1 MESRR
6 LRQVL
11 SRNYILFVILLT
23 SCAVALC
30 YSLLSSKDTVEKTD
44 NLIKHTHEIINLA
57 EQMAG
62 LVEGMLA
69 SQRGYLLSGDAA
81 FLEKYEKNKAIVSEQ
96 LARLNEL
103 TTDNKSQQSRLD
115 EVRNY
120 FALFTNSLEER
131 TERFRPQPLPE
142 LVEGVN
148 VLDDIRANISRI
160 NQAVLAEEH
169 QLLQLRVRTLERE
182 KSQYVNTLVAGIIIG
197 TVLLLVFNAFLLS
210 AQEGRT
216 LAEASLKDSQERFA
230 LAVEGAQDGIFD
242 WNMRDNTLYFSAQFF
257 RILGYEKTR
266 HYSLN
271 DFIELLHP
279 DDKDKSWA
287 TIAAGDRQCKPEYA
301 QEFRLRHQSGRWI
314 WIQARGKILFD
325 DKLCPYRIVGA
336 HTDISQVVQANEKLQ
351 VEKELAQSANRAKSE
366 FLAHM
371 SHEIRTPLTAIS
383 GIAEI
388 LERQKDTLSERQQK
402 LVHTL
407 ALSSSSL
414 KDLISDVLDFSKIE
428 SGDIVL
434 ENNPF
439 RLGQFFEEIA
449 SMMALK
455 ASEKGISFLYDC
467 SEVRDL
473 SFQGDRSRIRQIC
486 VNLISNAIKFTEQG
500 KVSVSATVEQR
511 DSQPFLRIDVADTG
525 IGISADNFDLI
536 FDRFKQVQSSDS
548 RKYGGTGLGLPI
560 SKQLASL
567 MGGVITVSSQ
577 VGAGSTFSLLLP
589 MQSQVAALPMAD
601 VPASTA
607 QLDADLRALVTED
620 TRVLVVED
628 YAGNIAL
635 VSYILDELGI
645 HYDVATTGLMALDLW
660 QKRAYN
666 LVLMDIQMPE
676 MDGFAATQ
684 SIRQIENAHGR
695 VRTPI
700 IGMTAHAL
708 MGDRDRCIQAGMD
721 SYLPKPIV
729 ETDLKSA
736 MLKYLNAGAAVT
748 MA

>member
-1 MESRR
+1 MDSRR

-23 SCAVALC
+23 SCAAALC
-30 YSLLSSKDTVEKTD
+30 YSLLSSKDNVEKTD
-44 NLIKHTHEIINLA
+44 ELINHTHEIINLA

-69 SQRGYLLSGDAA
+69 SQRGYLLSGDTA
-81 FLEKYEKNKAIVSEQ
+81 FLDKYEKNKAIVSEQ

-103 TTDNKSQQSRLD
+103 TADNNSQQSRLD

-120 FALFTNSLEER
+120 FALFTNHLEER
-131 TERFRPQPLPE
+131 AERFQPQPLPE
-142 LVEGVN
+142 LVEGVA
-148 VLDDIRANISRI
+148 VIDDIRTNIGRI

-169 QLLQLRVRTLERE
+169 QLLQLRVQALERE
-182 KSQYVNTLVAGIIIG
+182 KTQYVNTLVAGIVVG
-197 TVLLLVFNAFLLS
+197 TVLLLVFNAFLLN
-210 AQEGRT
+210 AQAGRSQ
-216 LAEASLKDSQERFA
+216 AEASLKDSQERFA

-242 WNMRDNTLYFSAQFF
+242 WNMHDNTLYFSAQFF

-266 HYSLN
+266 NYSLN

-301 QEFRLRHQSGRWI
+301 KEFRLRHQSGRWI

-351 VEKELAQSANRAKSE
+351 VERNLAQSANQAKSE

-388 LERQKDTLSERQQK
+388 LERQKDTLTERQQK

-434 ENNPF
+434 ENKPF
-439 RLGQFFEEIA
+439 RLGPLFEEIA
-449 SMMALK
+449 SMMALR

-467 SEVRDL
+467 SEVREL

-500 KVSVSATVEQR
+500 KVSVSAAVEQR
-511 DSQPFLRIDVADTG
+511 DNRAFLRIDVADTG
-525 IGISADNFDLI
+525 IGISADNFELI
-536 FDRFKQVQSSDS
+536 FDRFKQVHSSDS

-560 SKQLASL
+560 SKQLATL
-567 MGGVITVSSQ
+567 MGGLITVSSQ

-589 MQSQVAALPMAD
+589 MQSQVAAMPMTEGPVSA
-601 VPASTA
+601 A
-607 QLDADLRALVTED
+607 QLDADIKALITED

-645 HYDVATTGLMALDLW
+645 GYDVATTGLMALDLW

-700 IGMTAHAL
+700 VGMTAHAL

-729 ETDLKSA
+729 ESDLKSV
-736 MLKYLNAGAAVT
+736 MLKYLNTGATVT
-748 MA
+748 TA